1 MRFARVA
8 IDGRPV
14 WGRVGEK
21 DVDLLSGS
29 PLEGGF
35 DVLGT
40 VPVTDAVWLP
50 PVVPGVFYAVG
61 YNYPRHIEHA
71 GAPTPERP
79 EVGYRANNALTGPGR

>member
-21 DVDLLSGS
+21 DVELLSGS

-40 VPVTDAVWLP
+40 VPVTCLLYTSP
-50 PVVPGVFYAVG
+50 S
-61 YNYPRHIEHA
+61 PRD
-71 GAPTPERP
+71 
-79 EVGYRANNALTGPGR
+79 